1 MELNL
6 PKYVKDSLITI
17 ENAGFEAW
25 CVGGAVRDLIMGL
38 TPSDYDI
45 TTNAEPEVIMSIFP
59 KTVATGIKHGTVTV
73 VTDNGNIEVTTY
85 RTEGQ
90 YTDHRS
96 PDNVDFVKN
105 VDEDVKRRDFTVN
118 AILYNTK
125 KGFYDSQNGVLD
137 IENKILRCIGQ
148 PQERFLED
156 ALRILRLFRFS
167 AQLGFEIE
175 KDTLDNALKL
185 SYLLENISVERI
197 FTEFKRALTSKS
209 PEALNP
215 LLKCGALSFLG
226 LNTNEMPDII
236 EYLTNDF
243 SLRFLV
249 FCHKNNYNALNIL
262 KKLKA
267 DNQTIEN
274 VKNYTEL
281 LNFPTPKSK
290 ADIKRMLNLSSVEH
304 LKNIFDYYA
313 ISNIKTNVL
322 HQLLNEIIENNEPY
336 LIKDLAINGNDLIKL
351 GYSGQKI
358 GEILEKLLD
367 AVIDNP
373 QYNTKEKL
381 VNLIQIK

>member
-45 TTNAEPEVIMSIFP
+45 TTNAEPEIIMSIFP

-118 AILYNTK
+118 AILYNPK
-125 KGFYDSQNGVLD
+125 KGFYDPQNGVLD

-148 PQERFLED
+148 PQERFTED

-167 AQLGFEIE
+167 AQLGFKIE
-175 KDTLDNALKL
+175 KDTLDNALEL
-185 SYLLENISVERI
+185 SYLLKNISVERI
-197 FTEFKRALTSKS
+197 FAEFKRAITSKN
-209 PEALNP
+209 PEALNL
-215 LLKCGALSFLG
+215 LLKSGALAFLG
-226 LNTNEMPDII
+226 ISTNEIPII
-236 EYLTNDF
+236 IRHLTSDF
-243 SLRFLV
+243 PLRFAV

-262 KKLKA
+262 KNLKA

-274 VKNYTEL
+274 VKIYTEL
-281 LNFPTPKSK
+281 FNFQIPKCKS
-290 ADIKRMLNLSSVEH
+290 DIKRMLNISSVEH
-304 LKNIFDYYA
+304 LNNIFDYYA
-313 ISNIKTNVL
+313 LFEINTNPL
-322 HQLLNEIIENNEPY
+322 HQYLNEIIENNEPY

-358 GEILEKLLD
+358 GEILEKLLE

-381 VNLIQIK
+381 VNLILIK

>member
-73 VTDNGNIEVTTY
+73 VTNNGNIEVTTY

-105 VDEDVKRRDFTVN
+105 IDEDVKRRDFTVN
-118 AILYNTK
+118 AILYNPK

-148 PQERFLED
+148 PHERFTED

-175 KDTLDNALKL
+175 KDTLDYALEL
-185 SYLLENISVERI
+185 SYLLKNISVERI
-197 FTEFKRALTSKS
+197 FTELKRAITSKN

-215 LLKCGALSFLG
+215 LLKSGALAFLG
-226 LNTNEMPDII
+226 ISTNEIPII
-236 EYLTNDF
+236 IRHLTSDF
-243 SLRFLV
+243 PLRFAV

-262 KKLKA
+262 KYLKA
-267 DNQTIEN
+267 DNQAIEN
-274 VKNYTEL
+274 VKIYTEL
-281 LNFPTPKSK
+281 FNSQMPKFKS
-290 ADIKRMLNLSSVEH
+290 DIKRMLNISSVEH
-304 LKNIFDYYA
+304 LNNIFDYYA
-313 ISNIKTNVL
+313 LFEINTNSL
-322 HQLLNEIIENNEPY
+322 HRYLNEIIENNEPY

-358 GEILEKLLD
+358 GEILEKLLE

-381 VNLIQIK
+381 VNLILIK

>member
-118 AILYNTK
+118 AILYNSK
-125 KGFYDSQNGVLD
+125 NDIYDPQNGVLD
-137 IENKILRCIGQ
+137 IENKNLRCIGQ
-148 PQERFLED
+148 PHERFLED

-167 AQLGFEIE
+167 AQLGFDVE
-175 KDTLDNALKL
+175 KSTLECALEL
-185 SYLLENISVERI
+185 SYLLENISLERI
-197 FTEFKRALTSKS
+197 FTEFKRALTSKN
-209 PEALNP
+209 PELLNP
-215 LLKCGALSFLG
+215 LLKSGALTFLG
-226 LNTNEMPDII
+226 ISTNEIPVII
-236 EYLTNDF
+236 KHLTSDF
-243 SLRFLV
+243 PLRFAV

-262 KKLKA
+262 KNLKA
-267 DNQTIEN
+267 DNQAIEN
-274 VKNYTEL
+274 VKIYTEL
-281 LNFPTPKSK
+281 FNFQIPKCKS
-290 ADIKRMLNLSSVEH
+290 DIKRMLNLSSIKH
-304 LKNIFDYYA
+304 LNNIFDYY
-313 ISNIKTNVL
+313 SLLKVSTNHL
-322 HQLLNEIIENNEPY
+322 HKLLNEVIENNEPY

-358 GEILEKLLD
+358 GEILEKLLE

-381 VNLIQIK
+381 VNLILIK